1 MGREVL
7 GVGLD
12 ENATEA
18 SKLRT
23 LFADAF
29 GADVMSQLIP
39 RLRLLRVGQAKE
51 DWCPSPS
58 LLLT

>member
-1 MGREVL
+1 MEREA
-7 GVGLD
+7 VGARMD

-18 SKLRT
+18 SKLRQ

-29 GADVMSQLIP
+29 GADVMPQLIP

-51 DWCPSPS
+51 NWCPSPS

>member
-1 MGREVL
+1 MGREVV
-7 GVGLD
+7 GVGVD
-12 ENATEA
+12 EDATEA
-18 SKLRT
+18 SKLRK

-39 RLRLLRVGQAKE
+39 RLRLLRVRQAKE

-58 LLLT
+58 LLPT